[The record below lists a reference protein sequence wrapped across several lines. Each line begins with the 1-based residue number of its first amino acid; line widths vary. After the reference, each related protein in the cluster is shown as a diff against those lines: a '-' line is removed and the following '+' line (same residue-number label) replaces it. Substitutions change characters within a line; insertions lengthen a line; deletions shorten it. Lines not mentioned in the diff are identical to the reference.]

1 MCYLCC
7 AKVSASRE
15 RTSQYMA
22 FWNDNEEELI
32 KAGYVKEKF
41 AHFIEFTF
49 DYNHFEYSD
58 NKSLFAAL
66 YWLQDSHSV

>member
-1 MCYLCC
+1 
-7 AKVSASRE
+7 
-15 RTSQYMA
+15 MA